1 LLKALAVQAE
11 NRAASIAFAGIMLL
25 PLAEIAS
32 RRFVGAAIPGSGA
45 ITAALTLWLG
55 LLGAGIAARDGK
67 LLTLATGEFLPK
79 GRISAIAHVVSAM
92 VASLVTTVLALGGA
106 ALVRSD
112 RIAGDHIAEG
122 VPTWVSDLIL
132 PIAFGLIALR
142 LVWRAS
148 PLWYGR
154 AIAALGIV
162 AGVLVNQYRP
172 LLENQSVL
180 PWFLLVIVAGVLG
193 APIFALLGGFA
204 LFASLTRG
212 NPPVVLPMMAYQE
225 LTTSTGI
232 AAIPLFTLAGFL
244 LAEGKSSERLLRVF
258 RAWVG
263 WAPGGT
269 AVAAAALCAF
279 FTLFTGGSGVTILVL
294 GGLLLPALVADGYRE
309 RFSVGLLTASGSLG
323 LLFPLSL
330 PLMLYGIVSQKA
342 SIEDLFIG
350 GLLPGLLMLALLASL
365 GVREGVVTG
374 AERRPFR
381 LREAAAASWEAKWEI
396 FLPVFVVGAFMGG
409 FATLVE
415 SAPLAALYTL
425 VVQRFI
431 HRDLPTWND
440 ILRVTSDCV
449 ALVGSVLLI
458 LAVAAGLTDYL
469 VYAEIPTRLVEW
481 TQAHVHSR
489 LLFLL
494 GLNVFLLVVGTLM
507 DIFSAIVVVVPLIL
521 PLAEAYG
528 IDYVHLGIIF
538 VANLELGFLHPP
550 LGLNLLLASVRFKKS
565 VLEVTWATLPMLGIL
580 AIGVLLIT
588 YVPWLTLGL
597 LHLLGRG

>member
-1 LLKALAVQAE
+1 
-11 NRAASIAFAGIMLL
+11 
-25 PLAEIAS
+25 
-32 RRFVGAAIPGSGA
+32 
-45 ITAALTLWLG
+45 
-55 LLGAGIAARDGK
+55 
-67 LLTLATGEFLPK
+67 
-79 GRISAIAHVVSAM
+79 
-92 VASLVTTVLALGGA
+92 
-106 ALVRSD
+106 
-112 RIAGDHIAEG
+112 
-122 VPTWVSDLIL
+122 
-132 PIAFGLIALR
+132 
-142 LVWRAS
+142 
-148 PLWYGR
+148 LWYGR

-162 AGVLVNQYRP
+162 AGVLLNEHRAM
-172 LLENQSVL
+172 LENQSVL
-180 PWFLLVIVAGVLG
+180 PWFAMVIVAGILG

-244 LAEGKSSERLLRVF
+244 LAEGRSSDRLLGVF

-294 GGLLLPALVADGYRE
+294 GGLLLPALVGNGYRE
-309 RFSVGLLTASGSLG
+309 RFSIGLLTASGSLG

-350 GLLPGLLMLALLASL
+350 GLLPGLLMLGLLAAL
-365 GVREGVVTG
+365 GVREGLITH

-381 LREAAAASWEAKWEI
+381 MNEALAALWEAKWELL
-396 FLPVFVVGAFMGG
+396 LPVFVVGAFLGG
-409 FATLVE
+409 VATLVE

-425 VVQRFI
+425 IVQRYI
-431 HRDLPTWND
+431 HRDLPTWTD
-440 ILRVTSDCV
+440 VLRVAADCV
-449 ALVGSVLLI
+449 ALVGGVLLI

-481 TQAHVHSR
+481 TQSHIHSR
-489 LLFLL
+489 LVFMLL
-494 GLNVFLLVVGTLM
+494 LNVFLLLVGTLM

-521 PLAEAYG
+521 PLAEVYG
-528 IDYVHLGIIF
+528 VDYVHLGIIF

-550 LGLNLLLASVRFKKS
+550 LGLNLLLASVRFKKP

-580 AIGVLLIT
+580 AVGVLLIT

-597 LHLLGRG
+597 LHWLGRG